1 MGLVNTLRS
10 LIGWE
15 SRATFSLRDPALVTL
30 FGGSGSDAGVVVTES
45 TAMQSSPIWCAIRVI
60 SETVGSLPLI
70 LYERSE
76 DGRGRKVAAEHPLY
90 ELLYCMPHP
99 EITAMLWA
107 ETLMGHVLAYG
118 NAYAEVVRGPTGE
131 ILSLPILRPD
141 WMAPRRDDSGQ
152 LIYEY
157 RHPRVGTHQYLPSEI
172 FHLRGLG
179 FDGLVGYSV
188 IRMARESIGLTMAA
202 ERFGAKFFGSGAKPS
217 GVLTHPGRLSDDA
230 RGRLR
235 QDFERMHQG
244 VNNSHRVAIL
254 EEGMKWD
261 ALGIPPDDAQFLQ
274 TRQFQLQ
281 EVARWFNIPVGKLR
295 GQGASYASMEA
306 ENLVFLTETIRPYLV
321 RIEQE
326 IYAKLLTG
334 VERRIY
340 FAEHMIDDLLRA
352 DQAARYNAYA
362 IGRNWGWLSVNE
374 IRSKEGLDPIAGGDS
389 YLQPL
394 NMQPIQA
401 PLGPSAPT
409 SSPSVGTVT
418 PAVTPTTDGEPPI
431 YEAVNDLATIDES
444 KSARAV
450 AAKYDHI
457 DFSPPQGVREEAA
470 KGLAWREKY
479 GRGGTE
485 VGVARARD
493 LSNGRNVSPD
503 TAQRMYSYFARHE
516 ADKQGEGFSF
526 GEPGYPSAGRIAW
539 ALWGGDAGQA
549 WATKLVKQIML
560 ADTDE

>member
-1 MGLVNTLRS
+1 MGLVDTLRS
-10 LIGWE
+10 FIGLE

-30 FGGSGSDAGVVVTES
+30 FGGHGSDAGVVVTES
-45 TAMQSSPIWCAIRVI
+45 TSLQSSPVWAAIRVI
-60 SETVGSLPLI
+60 SETVGSLPLL
-70 LYERSE
+70 LYERSP
-76 DGRGRKVAAEHPLY
+76 DGRSRKLAVEHPLY

-99 EITAMLWA
+99 EIPAMLWS
-107 ETLMGHVLAYG
+107 ETLMGHALAYG
-118 NAYAEVVRGPTGE
+118 NAYAEIVRAETGE
-131 ILSLPILRPD
+131 IVSLPILRPD
-141 WMAPRRDDSGQ
+141 WMSPRRDDSGR

-157 RHPRVGTHQYLPSEI
+157 RHPRAGTHVYQPADV

-235 QDFERMHQG
+235 QDFERLHQG

-261 ALGIPPDDAQFLQ
+261 ALGVPPDDAQFLQ

-281 EVARWFNIPVGKLR
+281 EIARWFNIPVGKLR

-306 ENLVFLTETIRPYLV
+306 ENLVFLTETLRPWLI

-326 IYAKLLTG
+326 IYAKLLNSI
-334 VERRIY
+334 ERRIY
-340 FAEHMIDDLLRA
+340 CAEHRIDDLLRA
-352 DQAARYNAYA
+352 DQSARYNAYA

-374 IRSKEGLDPIAGGDS
+374 IRAKEGLDPIAGGDE

-409 SSPSVGTVT
+409 SSPSVGTVA
-418 PAVTPTTDGEPPI
+418 PAVTPTTGGEPPPPAD
-431 YEAVNDLATIDES
+431 ELNDLATIDES
-444 KSARAV
+444 TIRLAEQMTQHQI
-450 AAKYDHI
+450 AACEHGKTNRCRI
-457 DFSPPQGVREEAA
+457 CGIERERVLIPA
-470 KGLAWREKY
+470 
-479 GRGGTE
+479 
-485 VGVARARD
+485 
-493 LSNGRNVSPD
+493 
-503 TAQRMYSYFARHE
+503 
-516 ADKQGEGFSF
+516 
-526 GEPGYPSAGRIAW
+526 GEPGGEHAW
-539 ALWGGDAGQA
+539 GIKWRPIGMKSEAQP
-549 WATKLVKQIML
+549 
-560 ADTDE
+560 